1 MPDPQP
7 QGSTAPSAAAA
18 PAAAAAAAAAAA
30 TQASTGGAA
39 PAATQGSSAAAP
51 ASSASSTAAAPAAG
65 GTADPAEPPKGAWP
79 DDWRERVSKTDQKA
93 LARLQRYASPE
104 AALEALSALQLKIS
118 SGELRAVPKKDA
130 TPEELAAYR
139 AAAGIPEKPEGYEL
153 TLRDGFAV
161 PKEDRPVVDGFL
173 ATAHGANLNSA
184 QASAVV
190 DWYYAE
196 QERVSEA
203 IAQRDK
209 ADAVKARDELS
220 AEWGADYRANVNS
233 IYSLLD
239 LAPAGVKEKLI
250 GHRLEDGKGL
260 ASDPNVLRWFA
271 ALAREVNPAGT
282 VAPGAGATQ
291 LNTIEDE
298 ITQIETLM
306 RTDRKAYN
314 RDANK
319 QQRLRDLYA
328 ARDKAKARAA

>member
-1 MPDPQP
+1 MVAEN
-7 QGSTAPSAAAA
+7 GTTAATAMATAAPSTGGASAPSPAAAGSAAASTGAA
-18 PAAAAAAAAAAA
+18 PAAAG
-30 TQASTGGAA
+30 TG
-39 PAATQGSSAAAP
+39 
-51 ASSASSTAAAPAAG
+51 
-65 GTADPAEPPKGAWP
+65 DPVDPPKGNWP
-79 DDWRERVSKTDQKA
+79 DDWRERVSKADQKA

-118 SGELRAVPKKDA
+118 TGELRAVPKKDA

-153 TLRDGFAV
+153 TLRDGFTV
-161 PKEDRPVVDGFL
+161 PKEDKPVVDGFL

-196 QERVSEA
+196 QERVAEA
-203 IAQRDK
+203 LAQRDK
-209 ADAVKARDELS
+209 ADALKARDELA
-220 AEWGADYRANVNS
+220 AEWGADYRPNINS

-298 ITQIETLM
+298 IAQIETLM

-314 RDANK
+314 KDVRK
-319 QQRLRDLYA
+319 QERLRDLYA
-328 ARDKAKARAA
+328 ARDKAKQRAA

>member
-1 MPDPQP
+1 MPDPQS
-7 QGSTAPSAAAA
+7 STTPSAGTTPAA
-18 PAAAAAAAAAAA
+18 PAAAPAAA

-51 ASSASSTAAAPAAG
+51 ASTTTSTAAAPAAATG
-65 GTADPAEPPKGAWP
+65 DPAEPPKGAWP
-79 DDWRERVSKTDQKA
+79 DDWRERVSKADQKA

-118 SGELRAVPKKDA
+118 TGELRAMPKKDA

-161 PKEDRPVVDGFL
+161 PKEDKPVVDGFL
-173 ATAHGANLNSA
+173 AAAHGVNLNSA

-196 QERVSEA
+196 QERVAEA
-203 IAQRDK
+203 VAQRDK
-209 ADAVKARDELS
+209 ADALKARDELS
-220 AEWGADYRANVNS
+220 AEWGGDYRANVNS

-298 ITQIETLM
+298 ISQIETLM

-314 RDANK
+314 ADDRK